1 VGLNEVIVSP
11 PIIRWQALDELQQ
24 AGVSVFVSM
33 SPTYPTMGED
43 DFHELLSYF
52 RALGEV
58 VVFHEPINPRGANFQ
73 QCLTAAKEA
82 GYDDVVT
89 ELQQIQDGHQYWVE
103 YALEQLN
110 TVQQVAT
117 RFDGLEVHSWPDDEL
132 VRSTSGQ
139 LRSKLT
145 AMQQAVSPES
155 FSGKASG
162 TSPEQS
168 KLAHETDHL
177 GHLI

>member
-1 VGLNEVIVSP
+1 MT
-11 PIIRWQALDELQQ
+11 RWQALDKLQQ

-89 ELQQIQDGHQYWVE
+89 ELQQLQDSHQYWVE

-139 LRSKLT
+139 LRSKLK
-145 AMQQAVSPES
+145 AMQEAVSPES
-155 FSGKASG
+155 FSGKHPSM
-162 TSPEQS
+162 SPEQS
-168 KLAHETDHL
+168 ELAHETDPL

>member
-1 VGLNEVIVSP
+1 VCRCSF
-11 PIIRWQALDELQQ
+11 R
-24 AGVSVFVSM
+24 FT
-33 SPTYPTMGED
+33 TYPTIDED
-43 DFHELLSYF
+43 DVHELLSYF
-52 RALGEV
+52 RVLGEI

-73 QCLTAAKEA
+73 QCLSAAKEA
-82 GYDDVVT
+82 GYDDVVE
-89 ELQQIQDGHQYWVE
+89 ELQQMQASHQYWVE

-139 LRSKLT
+139 LRSKLN

-155 FSGKASG
+155 FSTCA
-162 TSPEQS
+162 TDASPEQS
-168 KLAHETDHL
+168 ELSRDGESIDR
-177 GHLI
+177 LI